1 MKQLLLDLRDV
12 VKYWRREPEEAERRL
27 EDARMETTRLIDGAI
42 RENQRLQAQLEGAV
56 KVQ

>member
-27 EDARMETTRLIDGAI
+27 EDARMETTRLIDAI